1 MTIAEKIFSWIFGS
15 IVLLLLSTSVLFAQ
29 EDDED
34 YYEQLLTKEVEVEN
48 PVYKPVISLGTG
60 VIRYLGDIRYPN
72 KNPVMGNMGYKFN
85 VSTLF
90 GKQNFFKLNFYLMYG
105 NVEGHDY
112 SISQRMQSD
121 LSFLTSDENG
131 LPIYHNS
138 SFRTEFFELGIT
150 VEYGFG
156 HWIGKSKRFRP
167 FISAGISPFPFTPK
181 GDIKYSVTG
190 GSDDYYYFWNDGT
203 MRNLHE
209 STPDH
214 SLAKIINFDKE
225 WETDLS
231 KADYHGLG
239 KFSQTTI
246 AIPVEIGFDFYL
258 SYRVNLRI
266 ATSLHYTFT
275 DMLDNYNE
283 KAANRYVLKGNGRN
297 DMFMFTNF
305 SFSFDMFSDPEMMK
319 VDMLFAEL
327 EDVDYEVMFADQD
340 MDGIFDRLDECPD
353 TPIGVEVDSV
363 GCPLDMDGDGVPDF
377 MDDEPNTPPG
387 SIVDDRGVQLS
398 ADVLAQMYE
407 RPTAVRREEVQ
418 LMPVAPIWTRS
429 IAFAPGEIPQK
440 FRRFDIDG
448 DGYIAFE
455 ELLKAIEQFFDGA
468 LDFSTE
474 DIYELNNF
482 FFSQ

>member
-1 MTIAEKIFSWIFGS
+1 M
-15 IVLLLLSTSVLFAQ
+15 LFR
-29 EDDED
+29 
-34 YYEQLLTKEVEVEN
+34 
-48 PVYKPVISLGTG
+48 S
-60 VIRYLGDIRYPN
+60 
-72 KNPVMGNMGYKFN
+72 
-85 VSTLF
+85 
-90 GKQNFFKLNFYLMYG
+90 
-105 NVEGHDY
+105 
-112 SISQRMQSD
+112 
-121 LSFLTSDENG
+121 
-131 LPIYHNS
+131 
-138 SFRTEFFELGIT
+138 
-150 VEYGFG
+150 
-156 HWIGKSKRFRP
+156 
-167 FISAGISPFPFTPK
+167 
-181 GDIKYSVTG
+181 
-190 GSDDYYYFWNDGT
+190 
-203 MRNLHE
+203 
-209 STPDH
+209 
-214 SLAKIINFDKE
+214 
-225 WETDLS
+225 
-231 KADYHGLG
+231 
-239 KFSQTTI
+239 
-246 AIPVEIGFDFYL
+246 
-258 SYRVNLRI
+258 
-266 ATSLHYTFT
+266 
-275 DMLDNYNE
+275 
-283 KAANRYVLKGNGRN
+283 GRN